1 MHVKQAAQVVE
12 LLELFARLGRPASLA
27 EVTMQLGWPRSSA
40 FKLLGTLVDLG
51 CLYEPRSRGGYFP
64 TTRWLELGQAFEVAQ
79 PVPPALLEAL
89 AEVAR
94 RTGETTVIAAPA
106 GLAAVFLHVAE
117 SRHAV
122 RYAAAVGKRVPIH
135 ATATGRALLSLY
147 APAERAALLGK
158 VRFERYTR
166 ATLTTVAAVEADI
179 EASVARGWFES
190 AGGFTPDLG
199 GVALPVR
206 LDGRRYALLVAGPV
220 GRVSGGHA
228 SLARAISTAFETHLG
243 AFA

>member
-12 LLELFARLGRPASLA
+12 LLALFARLGRPAALA
-27 EVTMQLGWPRSSA
+27 EVSAELGWPRSSA
-40 FKLLGTLVDLG
+40 HKLLGTLVDLG
-51 CLYEPRSRGGYFP
+51 YLYEPRVRGRYFP
-64 TTRWLELGQAFEVAQ
+64 TTRWLELAQAFDAAQ
-79 PVPPALLEAL
+79 PIPPALLEVL

-106 GLAAVFLHVAE
+106 GVAAVFLQVAE
-117 SRHAV
+117 SPHAV
-122 RYAAAVGKRVPIH
+122 RYAASVGKRVPIQ

-147 APAERAALLGK
+147 TPPERAALFAK
-158 VRFERYTR
+158 VRFERYTK
-166 ATLTTVAAVEADI
+166 ATLTSVAAVEADI
-179 EASVARGWFES
+179 AASVARGWFVS

-206 LDGRRYALLVAGPV
+206 LEGRRFAVLVAGPV
-220 GRVSGGHA
+220 GRVGGGYA
-228 SLARAISTAFETHLG
+228 ALARAVSTAFEAHIG